1 MLSEALQFYFRVDFR
16 VDDNQGTSLE
26 VKDLLFRNMTTLGY
40 HLLSSFHEP
49 AEREREREIEID

>member
-26 VKDLLFRNMTTLGY
+26 VKDLLFRNMTTLEY

-49 AEREREREIEID
+49 GEREIEID